1 MAVIFPDFISFQLIH
16 ATKLLHGTPSEKQ
29 TNQNLAVSLSVCFM
43 RNRRTACRRR
53 IPPKPTEHGRC
64 EMPQG

>member
-1 MAVIFPDFISFQLIH
+1 MAVISPDFISFQLIH

-53 IPPKPTEHGRC
+53 IPSNRL
-64 EMPQG
+64 